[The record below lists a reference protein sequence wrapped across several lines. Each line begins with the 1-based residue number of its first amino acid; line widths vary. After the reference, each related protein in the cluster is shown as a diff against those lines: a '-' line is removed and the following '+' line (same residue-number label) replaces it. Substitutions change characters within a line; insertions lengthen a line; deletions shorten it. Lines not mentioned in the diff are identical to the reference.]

1 MKAMD
6 DINDIEVL
14 KQILLDIIAEI
25 PPNLINLSKESI
37 NCITSSETVYLIT
50 SSWKYNKGFIF
61 LILIFF

>member
-37 NCITSSETVYLIT
+37 TSSETLNI
-50 SSWKYNKGFIF
+50 
-61 LILIFF
+61 